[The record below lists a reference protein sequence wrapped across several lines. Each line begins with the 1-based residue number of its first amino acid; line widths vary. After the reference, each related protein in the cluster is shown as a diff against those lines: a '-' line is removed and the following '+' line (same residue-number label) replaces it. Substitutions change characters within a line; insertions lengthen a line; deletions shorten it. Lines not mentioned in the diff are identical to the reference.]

1 MLALILGMP
10 RPGRALDETL
20 ATVRIFHPAFL
31 VIAAGFDLVQGDPS
45 ATTGG
50 FRVTVDGLEQVSRRL
65 AGVRLDLEEIPVRL
79 RCRSCGA
86 EFTVEQGATPF
97 APCPACGEELGHAV
111 LSGRELYIEY
121 LELE

>member
-1 MLALILGMP
+1 MERPHCRPHANARLQGHRLAAEP
-10 RPGRALDETL
+10 RDAR
-20 ATVRIFHPAFL
+20 
-31 VIAAGFDLVQGDPS
+31 VIALHQFGRQHQPFAPCQHDK
-45 ATTGG
+45 A
-50 FRVTVDGLEQVSRRL
+50 RL
-65 AGVRLDLEEIPVRL
+65 AGVRLDLEDIPVRL

-97 APCPACGEELGHAV
+97 APCPACGEELGHTV